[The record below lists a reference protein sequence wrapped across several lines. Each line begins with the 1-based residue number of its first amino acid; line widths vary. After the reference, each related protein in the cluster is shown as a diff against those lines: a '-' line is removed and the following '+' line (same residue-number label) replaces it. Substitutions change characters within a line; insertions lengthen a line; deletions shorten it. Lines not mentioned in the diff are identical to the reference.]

1 MNKKA
6 AAIVGGV
13 LVLGLGLFGFT
24 KLNSGSKDQEPQKE
38 QTEQAQEVE
47 EKTVK
52 VTDSNGETVELDK
65 NPKRVVVFDYG
76 VADILNN
83 LGIDAVVGLPKDGK
97 MPEILSDYQD
107 NKYTNVG
114 SLKETN
120 FEAVESLNP
129 DLIIIGGRQAE
140 DIDSFK
146 EIAPTVN
153 LAVDGQDYMNSFK
166 SVVTD
171 LGKLFDKEDE
181 AKKAIDE
188 IEAKIEKVN
197 KTVKEKGLT
206 ASVVM
211 ANEGNISVFS
221 AKSRYGLIYNGL
233 GFAEVDKN
241 IDDST
246 HGQQVSFEYF
256 LENKADYVFVV
267 DRGAITGKGDSAS
280 KLFDNEVMNKTE
292 VAKNGNIVYLNSV
305 IWYTMTG
312 GIESTNQ
319 MIDEIADA
327 IK

>member
-6 AAIVGGV
+6 AAIVGGI
-13 LVLGLGLFGFT
+13 LVLGLGVFGFT
-24 KLNSGSKDQEPQKE
+24 KLNSGSQNQQTQQEQSAE
-38 QTEQAQEVE
+38 QT
-47 EKTVK
+47 TVQ
-52 VTDSNGETVELDK
+52 VTDANGEKAELKK

-76 VADILNN
+76 VADILKN
-83 LGIDAVVGLPKDGK
+83 LGVDAVVGLPKNGK
-97 MPEILSDYQD
+97 MPEILSNYSDD
-107 NKYTNVG
+107 KYTNVG
-114 SLKETN
+114 SLKETD

-166 SVVTD
+166 TVVTD
-171 LGKLFDKEDE
+171 LGNLFDKQDE

-188 IEAKIEKVN
+188 IEAKIAKVN
-197 KTVKEKGLT
+197 KTVAEKGLT

-211 ANEGNISVFS
+211 ANEGSISVFS

-233 GFAEVDKN
+233 GFTEADKN

-256 LENKADYVFVV
+256 LENKSDYVFVV
-267 DRGAITGKGDSAS
+267 DRGAVTGKGEAAS

>member
-6 AAIVGGV
+6 AAIVGGI
-13 LVLGLGLFGFT
+13 LVLGLGVFGFT
-24 KLNSGSKDQEPQKE
+24 KLNSGSQNQQTQQEQSAE
-38 QTEQAQEVE
+38 QT
-47 EKTVK
+47 TVQ
-52 VTDSNGETVELDK
+52 VTDANGEKAELKK

-76 VADILNN
+76 VADILKN
-83 LGIDAVVGLPKDGK
+83 LGVDAVVGLPKNGK
-97 MPEILSDYQD
+97 MPEILSNYSDD
-107 NKYTNVG
+107 KYTNVG
-114 SLKETN
+114 SLKETD

-166 SVVTD
+166 TVVTD
-171 LGKLFDKEDE
+171 LGNLFDKQDE

-188 IEAKIEKVN
+188 IEAKIAKVN
-197 KTVKEKGLT
+197 KTVTEKGLT

-211 ANEGNISVFS
+211 ANEGSISVFS

-233 GFAEVDKN
+233 GFTEADKN

-256 LENKADYVFVV
+256 LENKSDYVFVV
-267 DRGAITGKGDSAS
+267 DRGAVTGKGEAAS

-327 IK
+327 VK

>member
-6 AAIVGGV
+6 AAIVGGI
-13 LVLGLGLFGFT
+13 LVLGLGVFGFT
-24 KLNSGSKDQEPQKE
+24 KLNSGSQNQQTQQEQSAE
-38 QTEQAQEVE
+38 QT
-47 EKTVK
+47 TVQI
-52 VTDSNGETVELDK
+52 TDTNGEKAELKK

-76 VADILNN
+76 VADILKN
-83 LGIDAVVGLPKDGK
+83 LGVDAVVGLPKSGK
-97 MPEILSDYQD
+97 MPEILSNYSDD
-107 NKYTNVG
+107 KYTNVG
-114 SLKETN
+114 SLKETD

-140 DIDSFK
+140 DIDNFK

-166 SVVTD
+166 TVVTD
-171 LGKLFDKEDE
+171 LGNLFDKQDE

-188 IEAKIEKVN
+188 IEAKIAKVN
-197 KTVKEKGLT
+197 KTVTEKGLT

-211 ANEGNISVFS
+211 ANEGSISAFS

-233 GFAEVDKN
+233 GFTEADKN

-256 LENKADYVFVV
+256 LENKSDYVFVV
-267 DRGAITGKGDSAS
+267 DRGAVTGKGEAAS

-327 IK
+327 VK

>member
-6 AAIVGGV
+6 AAIVGGI
-13 LVLGLGLFGFT
+13 LVLGLGVFGFT
-24 KLNSGSKDQEPQKE
+24 KLNSGSQNQQTQQEQSAE
-38 QTEQAQEVE
+38 QT
-47 EKTVK
+47 TVQI
-52 VTDSNGETVELDK
+52 TDANGEKAELKK

-76 VADILNN
+76 VADILKN
-83 LGIDAVVGLPKDGK
+83 LGVDTVVGLPKNGK
-97 MPEILSDYQD
+97 MPEILSNYSDD
-107 NKYTNVG
+107 KYTNVG
-114 SLKETN
+114 SLKETD

-166 SVVTD
+166 TVVTD
-171 LGKLFDKEDE
+171 LGNVFDKQDE

-188 IEAKIEKVN
+188 IEAKIAKVN
-197 KTVKEKGLT
+197 KTVTEKGLT

-211 ANEGNISVFS
+211 ANEGSISTFS

-233 GFAEVDKN
+233 GFTEADKN

-256 LENKADYVFVV
+256 LENKSDYVFVV
-267 DRGAITGKGDSAS
+267 DRGAVTGKGEAAS

>member
-6 AAIVGGV
+6 AAIVGGI
-13 LVLGLGLFGFT
+13 LVLGLGVFGFT
-24 KLNSGSKDQEPQKE
+24 KLNSGSQNQQTQQEQSAE
-38 QTEQAQEVE
+38 QT
-47 EKTVK
+47 TVQ
-52 VTDSNGETVELDK
+52 VTDANGEKAELKK

-76 VADILNN
+76 VADILKN
-83 LGIDAVVGLPKDGK
+83 LGVDAVVGLPKNGK
-97 MPEILSDYQD
+97 MPEILSNYSDD
-107 NKYTNVG
+107 KYTNVG
-114 SLKETN
+114 SLKETD

-211 ANEGNISVFS
+211 ANEGNISAFS

-267 DRGAITGKGDSAS
+267 DRGAVTGKGEAAS

-327 IK
+327 VK

>member
-6 AAIVGGV
+6 AAIVGGI
-13 LVLGLGLFGFT
+13 LVLGLGVFGFT
-24 KLNSGSKDQEPQKE
+24 KLNSGSQNQQTQQEQSAE
-38 QTEQAQEVE
+38 QT
-47 EKTVK
+47 TVQ
-52 VTDSNGETVELDK
+52 VTDANGEKAELKK

-76 VADILNN
+76 VADILKN
-83 LGIDAVVGLPKDGK
+83 LGVDAVVGLPKNGK
-97 MPEILSDYQD
+97 MPEILSNYSDD
-107 NKYTNVG
+107 KYTNVG
-114 SLKETN
+114 SLKETD

-166 SVVTD
+166 TVVTD
-171 LGKLFDKEDE
+171 LGNLFDKQDE

-188 IEAKIEKVN
+188 IEAKIAKVN
-197 KTVKEKGLT
+197 KTVTEKGLT

-211 ANEGNISVFS
+211 ANEGSISAFS

-233 GFAEVDKN
+233 GFTEADKN

-256 LENKADYVFVV
+256 LENKSDYVFVV
-267 DRGAITGKGDSAS
+267 DRGAVTGKGEAAS

-292 VAKNGNIVYLNSV
+292 VSKNGNIVYLNSV

-327 IK
+327 VK

>member
-6 AAIVGGV
+6 AAIVGGI
-13 LVLGLGLFGFT
+13 LVLGLGVFGFT
-24 KLNSGSKDQEPQKE
+24 KLNSGSQNQQTQQEQSAE
-38 QTEQAQEVE
+38 QT
-47 EKTVK
+47 TVQI
-52 VTDSNGETVELDK
+52 TDANGEKAELKK

-76 VADILNN
+76 VADILKN
-83 LGIDAVVGLPKDGK
+83 LGVDAVVGLPKNGK
-97 MPEILSDYQD
+97 MPEILSNYSDD
-107 NKYTNVG
+107 KYTNVG
-114 SLKETN
+114 SLKETD

-166 SVVTD
+166 TVVTD
-171 LGKLFDKEDE
+171 LGNLFDKQDE

-188 IEAKIEKVN
+188 IEAKIAKVN
-197 KTVKEKGLT
+197 KTVAEKGLT

-211 ANEGNISVFS
+211 ANEGSISVFS

-233 GFAEVDKN
+233 GFTEVDKN

>member
-6 AAIVGGV
+6 AAIVGGI
-13 LVLGLGLFGFT
+13 LVLGLGVFGFT
-24 KLNSGSKDQEPQKE
+24 KLNSGSQNQQTQQEQSAE
-38 QTEQAQEVE
+38 QT
-47 EKTVK
+47 TVQI
-52 VTDSNGETVELDK
+52 TDANGEKAELKK

-76 VADILNN
+76 VADILKN
-83 LGIDAVVGLPKDGK
+83 LGVDAVVGLPKNGK
-97 MPEILSDYQD
+97 MPEILSNYSDD
-107 NKYTNVG
+107 KYTNVG
-114 SLKETN
+114 SLKETD

-153 LAVDGQDYMNSFK
+153 LAVDVQDYMNSFK
-166 SVVTD
+166 TVVTD
-171 LGKLFDKEDE
+171 LGNLFDKQNE

-188 IEAKIEKVN
+188 IEAKIAKVN
-197 KTVKEKGLT
+197 KTVTEKGLT

-211 ANEGNISVFS
+211 ANEGSISVFS

-256 LENKADYVFVV
+256 LENKSDYVFVV
-267 DRGAITGKGDSAS
+267 DRGAVTGKGEAAS

-327 IK
+327 VK

>member
-6 AAIVGGV
+6 AAIVGGI
-13 LVLGLGLFGFT
+13 LVLGLGVFGFT
-24 KLNSGSKDQEPQKE
+24 KLNSGSQNQQTQQEQSAE
-38 QTEQAQEVE
+38 QT
-47 EKTVK
+47 TVQI
-52 VTDSNGETVELDK
+52 TDANGEKAELKK

-76 VADILNN
+76 VADILKN
-83 LGIDAVVGLPKDGK
+83 LGVDAVVGLPKNGK
-97 MPEILSDYQD
+97 MPEILSNYSDD
-107 NKYTNVG
+107 KYTNVG
-114 SLKETN
+114 SLKETD

-166 SVVTD
+166 TVVTD
-171 LGKLFDKEDE
+171 LGNLFDKQDE

-188 IEAKIEKVN
+188 IEAKIAKVN
-197 KTVKEKGLT
+197 KTVTETGLT

-211 ANEGNISVFS
+211 ANEGSISVFS

-233 GFAEVDKN
+233 GFTEADKN

-256 LENKADYVFVV
+256 LENKSDYVFVV
-267 DRGAITGKGDSAS
+267 DRGAVTGKGEAAS

-292 VAKNGNIVYLNSV
+292 VSKNGNIVYLNSV

-327 IK
+327 VK

>member
-1 MNKKA
+1 
-6 AAIVGGV
+6 
-13 LVLGLGLFGFT
+13 
-24 KLNSGSKDQEPQKE
+24 
-38 QTEQAQEVE
+38 
-47 EKTVK
+47 
-52 VTDSNGETVELDK
+52 
-65 NPKRVVVFDYG
+65 
-76 VADILNN
+76 
-83 LGIDAVVGLPKDGK
+83 
-97 MPEILSDYQD
+97 MPEILSNYSDD
-107 NKYTNVG
+107 KYTNVG
-114 SLKETN
+114 SLKETD

-166 SVVTD
+166 TVVTD

-211 ANEGNISVFS
+211 ANEGNISAFS

>member
-6 AAIVGGV
+6 AAIVGGI
-13 LVLGLGLFGFT
+13 LVLGLGVFGFT
-24 KLNSGSKDQEPQKE
+24 KLNSGSQNQQTQQEQSAE
-38 QTEQAQEVE
+38 QT
-47 EKTVK
+47 TVQI
-52 VTDSNGETVELDK
+52 TDANGEKAELKK

-76 VADILNN
+76 VADILKN
-83 LGIDAVVGLPKDGK
+83 LGVDAVVGLPKNGK
-97 MPEILSDYQD
+97 MPEILSNYSDD
-107 NKYTNVG
+107 KYTNVG
-114 SLKETN
+114 SLKETD

-166 SVVTD
+166 TVVTD
-171 LGKLFDKEDE
+171 LGNLFDKQDE

-188 IEAKIEKVN
+188 IEAKIAKVN
-197 KTVKEKGLT
+197 KTVTEKGLT

-211 ANEGNISVFS
+211 ANEGSISVFS

-233 GFAEVDKN
+233 GFTEADKN

-256 LENKADYVFVV
+256 LENKSDYVFVV
-267 DRGAITGKGDSAS
+267 DIGAVTGKGEAAS

-292 VAKNGNIVYLNSV
+292 VSKNGNIVYLNSV

-327 IK
+327 VK

>member
-6 AAIVGGV
+6 AAIVGGI
-13 LVLGLGLFGFT
+13 LVLGLGVFGFT
-24 KLNSGSKDQEPQKE
+24 KLNSGSQNQQTQQEQSAE
-38 QTEQAQEVE
+38 QT
-47 EKTVK
+47 TVQI
-52 VTDSNGETVELDK
+52 TDANGEKAELKK

-76 VADILNN
+76 VADILKN
-83 LGIDAVVGLPKDGK
+83 LGVDAVVGLPKNGK
-97 MPEILSDYQD
+97 MPEILSNYSDD
-107 NKYTNVG
+107 KYTNVG
-114 SLKETN
+114 SLKETD

-171 LGKLFDKEDE
+171 LGNLFDKQDE

-211 ANEGNISVFS
+211 ANEGNISAFS

-327 IK
+327 VK

>member
-6 AAIVGGV
+6 AAIVGGI
-13 LVLGLGLFGFT
+13 LVLGLGVFGFT
-24 KLNSGSKDQEPQKE
+24 KLNSGSQNQQTQQEQSAE
-38 QTEQAQEVE
+38 QT
-47 EKTVK
+47 TVQI
-52 VTDSNGETVELDK
+52 TDANGEKAELKK

-76 VADILNN
+76 VADILKN
-83 LGIDAVVGLPKDGK
+83 LGVDAVVGLPKNGK
-97 MPEILSDYQD
+97 MPEILSNYSDD
-107 NKYTNVG
+107 KYTNVG
-114 SLKETN
+114 SLKETD

-166 SVVTD
+166 TVVTD
-171 LGKLFDKEDE
+171 LGNLFDKQDE

-188 IEAKIEKVN
+188 IEAKIAKVN
-197 KTVKEKGLT
+197 KTVTEKGLT

-211 ANEGNISVFS
+211 ANEGSISTFS

-233 GFAEVDKN
+233 GFTEVDKN

-256 LENKADYVFVV
+256 LENKSDYVFVV
-267 DRGAITGKGDSAS
+267 DRGAVTGKGEAAS

>member
-6 AAIVGGV
+6 AAIVGGI
-13 LVLGLGLFGFT
+13 LVLGLGVFGFT
-24 KLNSGSKDQEPQKE
+24 KLNSGSQNQQTQQEQSAE
-38 QTEQAQEVE
+38 QT
-47 EKTVK
+47 TVQI
-52 VTDSNGETVELDK
+52 TDANGEKSELKK

-76 VADILNN
+76 VADILKN
-83 LGIDAVVGLPKDGK
+83 LGVDAVVGLPKNGK
-97 MPEILSDYQD
+97 MPEILSNYSDD
-107 NKYTNVG
+107 KYTNVG
-114 SLKETN
+114 SLKETD

-166 SVVTD
+166 TVVTD
-171 LGKLFDKEDE
+171 LGNLFDKQDE

-211 ANEGNISVFS
+211 ANEGSISTFS

-233 GFAEVDKN
+233 GFTEADKN

-256 LENKADYVFVV
+256 LENKSDYVFVV
-267 DRGAITGKGDSAS
+267 DRGAVTGKGEAAS

>member
-6 AAIVGGV
+6 AAIVGGI
-13 LVLGLGLFGFT
+13 LVLGLGVFGFT
-24 KLNSGSKDQEPQKE
+24 KLNSGSQNQQTQQEQSAE
-38 QTEQAQEVE
+38 QT
-47 EKTVK
+47 TVQI
-52 VTDSNGETVELDK
+52 TDANGEKAELKK
-65 NPKRVVVFDYG
+65 NPKRVVVFVYG
-76 VADILNN
+76 VADILKN
-83 LGIDAVVGLPKDGK
+83 LGVDAVVGLPKNGK
-97 MPEILSDYQD
+97 MPEILSNYSDD
-107 NKYTNVG
+107 KYTNVG
-114 SLKETN
+114 SLKETD

-171 LGKLFDKEDE
+171 LGNLFDKQDE

-188 IEAKIEKVN
+188 IEAKIAKVN
-197 KTVKEKGLT
+197 KTVTEKGLT

-211 ANEGNISVFS
+211 ANEGSISTFS

-256 LENKADYVFVV
+256 LENKSDYVFVV
-267 DRGAITGKGDSAS
+267 DRGAVTGKGEAAS

-327 IK
+327 VK

>member
-6 AAIVGGV
+6 AAIVGGI
-13 LVLGLGLFGFT
+13 LVLGLGVFGFT
-24 KLNSGSKDQEPQKE
+24 KLNSGSQNQQTQQEQSAE
-38 QTEQAQEVE
+38 QT
-47 EKTVK
+47 TVQI
-52 VTDSNGETVELDK
+52 TDANGEKAELKK

-76 VADILNN
+76 VADILKN
-83 LGIDAVVGLPKDGK
+83 LGVDAVVGLPKNGK
-97 MPEILSDYQD
+97 MPEILSNYSDD
-107 NKYTNVG
+107 KYTNVG
-114 SLKETN
+114 SLKETD

-166 SVVTD
+166 TVVTD
-171 LGKLFDKEDE
+171 LGNLFDKQDE

-188 IEAKIEKVN
+188 IEAKIAKVN
-197 KTVKEKGLT
+197 KTVTEKGLT

-211 ANEGNISVFS
+211 ANEGSISAFS

-233 GFAEVDKN
+233 GFTEADKN

-256 LENKADYVFVV
+256 LENKSDYVFVV
-267 DRGAITGKGDSAS
+267 DRGAVTGKGEAAS

-292 VAKNGNIVYLNSV
+292 VSKNGNIVYLNSV

-327 IK
+327 VK

>member
-6 AAIVGGV
+6 AAIVGGI
-13 LVLGLGLFGFT
+13 LVLGLGVFGFT
-24 KLNSGSKDQEPQKE
+24 KLNSGSQNQQTQQEQSAE
-38 QTEQAQEVE
+38 QT
-47 EKTVK
+47 TVQI
-52 VTDSNGETVELDK
+52 TDANGEKAELKK

-76 VADILNN
+76 VADILKN
-83 LGIDAVVGLPKDGK
+83 LGVDAVVGLPKNGK
-97 MPEILSDYQD
+97 MPEILSNYSDD
-107 NKYTNVG
+107 KYTNVG
-114 SLKETN
+114 SLKETD

-166 SVVTD
+166 TVVTD

-211 ANEGNISVFS
+211 ANEGNISAFS

-233 GFAEVDKN
+233 GFTEADKN

-256 LENKADYVFVV
+256 LENKSDYVFVV
-267 DRGAITGKGDSAS
+267 DRGAVTGKGEAAS

-292 VAKNGNIVYLNSV
+292 VSKNGNIVYLNSV

-327 IK
+327 VK

>member
-6 AAIVGGV
+6 AAIVGGI
-13 LVLGLGLFGFT
+13 LVLGLGVFGFT
-24 KLNSGSKDQEPQKE
+24 KLNSGSQNQQTQQEQSAE
-38 QTEQAQEVE
+38 QT
-47 EKTVK
+47 TVQI
-52 VTDSNGETVELDK
+52 TDANGEKAELKK

-76 VADILNN
+76 VADILKN
-83 LGIDAVVGLPKDGK
+83 LGVDAVVGLPKNGK
-97 MPEILSDYQD
+97 MPEILSNYSDD
-107 NKYTNVG
+107 KYTNVG
-114 SLKETN
+114 SLKETD

-166 SVVTD
+166 TVVTD
-171 LGKLFDKEDE
+171 LGNLFDKQDE

-188 IEAKIEKVN
+188 IEAKIAKVN
-197 KTVKEKGLT
+197 KTVTEKGLT

-211 ANEGNISVFS
+211 ANEGSISAFS

-233 GFAEVDKN
+233 GFTEADKN

-256 LENKADYVFVV
+256 LENKSDYVFVV
-267 DRGAITGKGDSAS
+267 DRGAVTGKGEAAS

-292 VAKNGNIVYLNSV
+292 VSKNGNIVYLNSV

-319 MIDEIADA
+319 MMDEIADA
-327 IK
+327 VK

>member
-6 AAIVGGV
+6 AAIVGGI
-13 LVLGLGLFGFT
+13 LVLGLGVFGFT
-24 KLNSGSKDQEPQKE
+24 KLNSGLQNQQTQQEQSAE
-38 QTEQAQEVE
+38 QT
-47 EKTVK
+47 TVQI
-52 VTDSNGETVELDK
+52 TDANGEKAELKK

-76 VADILNN
+76 VADILKN
-83 LGIDAVVGLPKDGK
+83 LGVDAVVGLPKNGK
-97 MPEILSDYQD
+97 MPEILSNYSDD
-107 NKYTNVG
+107 KYTNVG
-114 SLKETN
+114 SLKETD

-166 SVVTD
+166 TVVTD
-171 LGKLFDKEDE
+171 LGNLFDKQDE

-188 IEAKIEKVN
+188 IEAKIAKVN
-197 KTVKEKGLT
+197 KTVTEKGLT

-211 ANEGNISVFS
+211 ANEGSISVFS

-233 GFAEVDKN
+233 GFTEADKN

-256 LENKADYVFVV
+256 LENKSDYVFVV
-267 DRGAITGKGDSAS
+267 DRGAVTGKGEAAS

-292 VAKNGNIVYLNSV
+292 VSKNGNIVYLNSV
-305 IWYTMTG
+305 IWYTLTG

-327 IK
+327 VK

>member
-6 AAIVGGV
+6 AAIVGGI
-13 LVLGLGLFGFT
+13 LVLGLGVFGFT
-24 KLNSGSKDQEPQKE
+24 KLNSGSQNQQTQQEQSAE
-38 QTEQAQEVE
+38 QT
-47 EKTVK
+47 TVQI
-52 VTDSNGETVELDK
+52 TDANGEKAELKK

-76 VADILNN
+76 VADILKN
-83 LGIDAVVGLPKDGK
+83 LGVDAVVGLPKNGK
-97 MPEILSDYQD
+97 MPEILSNYSDD
-107 NKYTNVG
+107 KYTNVG
-114 SLKETN
+114 SLKETD

-166 SVVTD
+166 TVVTD

-211 ANEGNISVFS
+211 ANEGNISAFS

-267 DRGAITGKGDSAS
+267 DRGSITGKGDSAS

>member
-6 AAIVGGV
+6 AAIVGGI
-13 LVLGLGLFGFT
+13 LVLGLGVFGFT
-24 KLNSGSKDQEPQKE
+24 KLNSGSQNQQTQQEQSAE
-38 QTEQAQEVE
+38 QT
-47 EKTVK
+47 TVQI
-52 VTDSNGETVELDK
+52 TDANGEKAELKK

-76 VADILNN
+76 VADILKN
-83 LGIDAVVGLPKDGK
+83 LGVDAVVGLPKNGK
-97 MPEILSDYQD
+97 MPEILSNYSDD
-107 NKYTNVG
+107 KYTNVG
-114 SLKETN
+114 SLKETD

-166 SVVTD
+166 TVVTD
-171 LGKLFDKEDE
+171 LGNLFDKQDE

-188 IEAKIEKVN
+188 IEAKIAKVN
-197 KTVKEKGLT
+197 KTVTEKGLT

-211 ANEGNISVFS
+211 ANEGSISVFS

-233 GFAEVDKN
+233 GFTEADKN

-256 LENKADYVFVV
+256 LENKSDYVFVV
-267 DRGAITGKGDSAS
+267 DRGAVTGKGEAAS
-280 KLFDNEVMNKTE
+280 KLFDNEIMNKTE
-292 VAKNGNIVYLNSV
+292 VSKNGNIVYLNSV

-327 IK
+327 VK

>member
-6 AAIVGGV
+6 AAIVGGI
-13 LVLGLGLFGFT
+13 LVLGLGVFGFT
-24 KLNSGSKDQEPQKE
+24 KLNSGSQNQQTQQEQSAE
-38 QTEQAQEVE
+38 QT
-47 EKTVK
+47 TVQI
-52 VTDSNGETVELDK
+52 TDANGEKAELKK

-76 VADILNN
+76 VADILKN
-83 LGIDAVVGLPKDGK
+83 LGVDAVVGLPKNGK
-97 MPEILSDYQD
+97 MPEILSNYSDD
-107 NKYTNVG
+107 KYTNVG
-114 SLKETN
+114 SLKETD

-166 SVVTD
+166 TVVTD
-171 LGKLFDKEDE
+171 LGNLFDKQDE

-188 IEAKIEKVN
+188 REAKIAKVN
-197 KTVKEKGLT
+197 KTVTEKGLT

-211 ANEGNISVFS
+211 ANEGSISVFS

-233 GFAEVDKN
+233 GFTEADKN

-256 LENKADYVFVV
+256 LENKSDYVFVV
-267 DRGAITGKGDSAS
+267 DRGAVTGKGEAAS

-292 VAKNGNIVYLNSV
+292 VSKNGNIVYLNSV

-327 IK
+327 VK

>member
-6 AAIVGGV
+6 AAIVGGI
-13 LVLGLGLFGFT
+13 LVLGLGVFGFT
-24 KLNSGSKDQEPQKE
+24 KLNSGSQNQQTQQEQSAE
-38 QTEQAQEVE
+38 QT
-47 EKTVK
+47 TVQI
-52 VTDSNGETVELDK
+52 TDANGEKAELKK

-76 VADILNN
+76 VADILKN
-83 LGIDAVVGLPKDGK
+83 LGVDAVVGLPKNGK
-97 MPEILSDYQD
+97 MPEILSNYSDD
-107 NKYTNVG
+107 KYTNVG
-114 SLKETN
+114 SLKETD

-166 SVVTD
+166 TVVTD

-211 ANEGNISVFS
+211 ANEGSISVFS

-233 GFAEVDKN
+233 GFTEVDKN

-256 LENKADYVFVV
+256 LENKSDYVFVV
-267 DRGAITGKGDSAS
+267 DRGAVTGKGEAAS

-327 IK
+327 VK

>member
-6 AAIVGGV
+6 AAIVGGI
-13 LVLGLGLFGFT
+13 LVLGLGVFGFT
-24 KLNSGSKDQEPQKE
+24 KLNSGSQNQQTQQEQSAE
-38 QTEQAQEVE
+38 QT
-47 EKTVK
+47 TVQI
-52 VTDSNGETVELDK
+52 TDANGEKAELKK

-76 VADILNN
+76 VADILKN
-83 LGIDAVVGLPKDGK
+83 LGVDAVVGLPKNGK
-97 MPEILSDYQD
+97 MPEILSNYSDD
-107 NKYTNVG
+107 KYTNVG
-114 SLKETN
+114 SLKETD

-166 SVVTD
+166 TVVTD

-188 IEAKIEKVN
+188 IEAKIAKVN
-197 KTVKEKGLT
+197 KTVTEKGLT

-211 ANEGNISVFS
+211 ANEGNISAFS

-233 GFAEVDKN
+233 GFTEADKN

-256 LENKADYVFVV
+256 LENKSDYVFVV
-267 DRGAITGKGDSAS
+267 DRGAVTGKGEAAS

-327 IK
+327 VK

>member
-6 AAIVGGV
+6 AAIVGGI
-13 LVLGLGLFGFT
+13 LVVGLGLFGFT
-24 KLNSGSKDQEPQKE
+24 KLNSGSNSGSQDQTKQE
-38 QTEQAQEVE
+38 QNVE
-47 EKTVK
+47 ETIVK
-52 VTDSNGETVELDK
+52 VTDSNGEAVELEK
-65 NPKRVVVFDYG
+65 NPQRVVVFDYG

-97 MPEILSDYQD
+97 MPEILSNYSDD
-107 NKYTNVG
+107 KYTNVG
-114 SLKETN
+114 SLKETD

-211 ANEGNISVFS
+211 ANEGNISAFS

-256 LENKADYVFVV
+256 LENKSDYVFVV

>member
-6 AAIVGGV
+6 AAIVGGI
-13 LVLGLGLFGFT
+13 LVLGLGVFGFT
-24 KLNSGSKDQEPQKE
+24 KLNSGSQNQQTQQEQSAE
-38 QTEQAQEVE
+38 QT
-47 EKTVK
+47 TVQI
-52 VTDSNGETVELDK
+52 TDANGEKAELKK

-76 VADILNN
+76 VADILKN
-83 LGIDAVVGLPKDGK
+83 LGVDAVVGLPKNGK
-97 MPEILSDYQD
+97 MPEILSNYSDD
-107 NKYTNVG
+107 KYTNVG
-114 SLKETN
+114 SLKETD

-166 SVVTD
+166 TVVTD
-171 LGKLFDKEDE
+171 LGNLFDKQDE

-188 IEAKIEKVN
+188 IEAKIAKVN
-197 KTVKEKGLT
+197 KTVTEKGLT

-211 ANEGNISVFS
+211 ANEGSISTFS

-256 LENKADYVFVV
+256 LENKSDYVFVV
-267 DRGAITGKGDSAS
+267 DRGAVTGKGEAAS

-292 VAKNGNIVYLNSV
+292 VAKNRNIVYLNSV

-327 IK
+327 VK

>member
-6 AAIVGGV
+6 AAIVGGI
-13 LVLGLGLFGFT
+13 LVLGLGVFGFT
-24 KLNSGSKDQEPQKE
+24 KLNSGSQNQQTQQEQSAE
-38 QTEQAQEVE
+38 QT
-47 EKTVK
+47 TVQI
-52 VTDSNGETVELDK
+52 TDANGEKSELKK

-76 VADILNN
+76 VADILKN
-83 LGIDAVVGLPKDGK
+83 LGVDAVVGLPKNGK
-97 MPEILSDYQD
+97 MPEILSNYSDD
-107 NKYTNVG
+107 KYTNVG
-114 SLKETN
+114 SLKETD

-166 SVVTD
+166 TVVTD
-171 LGKLFDKEDE
+171 LGNLFDKQDE

-188 IEAKIEKVN
+188 IEAKIAKVN
-197 KTVKEKGLT
+197 KTVTEKGLT

-211 ANEGNISVFS
+211 ANEGSISVFS

-256 LENKADYVFVV
+256 LENKSDYVFVV
-267 DRGAITGKGDSAS
+267 DRGAVTGKGEAAS

-292 VAKNGNIVYLNSV
+292 VAKNVNIVYLNSV

>member
-6 AAIVGGV
+6 AAIVGGI
-13 LVLGLGLFGFT
+13 LVLGLGVFGFT
-24 KLNSGSKDQEPQKE
+24 KLNSGSQNQQTQQEQSAE
-38 QTEQAQEVE
+38 QTTVQITDANG
-47 EKTVK
+47 EKTEVK
-52 VTDSNGETVELDK
+52 K

-76 VADILNN
+76 VADILKN
-83 LGIDAVVGLPKDGK
+83 LGVDAVVGLPKNGK
-97 MPEILSDYQD
+97 MPEILSNYSDD
-107 NKYTNVG
+107 KYTNVG
-114 SLKETN
+114 SLKETD

-166 SVVTD
+166 TVVTD
-171 LGKLFDKEDE
+171 LGNLFDKQDE

-188 IEAKIEKVN
+188 IEAKIAKVN
-197 KTVKEKGLT
+197 KTVTEKGLT

-211 ANEGNISVFS
+211 ANEGSISTFS

-256 LENKADYVFVV
+256 LENKSDYVFVV
-267 DRGAITGKGDSAS
+267 DRGAVTGKGEAAS

-327 IK
+327 VK

>member
-6 AAIVGGV
+6 AAIVGGI
-13 LVLGLGLFGFT
+13 LVLGLGVFGFT
-24 KLNSGSKDQEPQKE
+24 KLNSGSQNQQTQQEQSAE
-38 QTEQAQEVE
+38 QT
-47 EKTVK
+47 TVQI
-52 VTDSNGETVELDK
+52 TDANGEKSELKK

-76 VADILNN
+76 VADILKN
-83 LGIDAVVGLPKDGK
+83 LGVDAVVGLPKNGK
-97 MPEILSDYQD
+97 MPEILSNYSDD
-107 NKYTNVG
+107 KYTNVG
-114 SLKETN
+114 SLKETD

-166 SVVTD
+166 TVVTD
-171 LGKLFDKEDE
+171 LGNLFDKQDE

-188 IEAKIEKVN
+188 IEAKIAKVN
-197 KTVKEKGLT
+197 KTVTEKGLT

-211 ANEGNISVFS
+211 ANEGSISAFS

-233 GFAEVDKN
+233 GFTEADKN

-256 LENKADYVFVV
+256 LENKSDYVFVV
-267 DRGAITGKGDSAS
+267 DRGAVTGKGEAAS

-292 VAKNGNIVYLNSV
+292 VSKNGNIVYLNSV

-327 IK
+327 VK

>member
-6 AAIVGGV
+6 AAIVGGI
-13 LVLGLGLFGFT
+13 LVLGLGVFGFT
-24 KLNSGSKDQEPQKE
+24 KLNSGSQNQQTQQEQSAE
-38 QTEQAQEVE
+38 QT
-47 EKTVK
+47 TVQI
-52 VTDSNGETVELDK
+52 TDANGEKAELKK

-76 VADILNN
+76 VADILKN
-83 LGIDAVVGLPKDGK
+83 LGVDAVVGLPKNGK
-97 MPEILSDYQD
+97 MPEILSNYSDD
-107 NKYTNVG
+107 KYTNVG
-114 SLKETN
+114 SLKETD

-166 SVVTD
+166 TVVTD
-171 LGKLFDKEDE
+171 LGNLFDKEDE

-211 ANEGNISVFS
+211 ANEGSISVFS

-233 GFAEVDKN
+233 GFTEADKN

-256 LENKADYVFVV
+256 LENKSDYVFVV
-267 DRGAITGKGDSAS
+267 DRGAVTGKGEAAS

-292 VAKNGNIVYLNSV
+292 VSKNGNIVYLNSV

-327 IK
+327 VK

>member
-6 AAIVGGV
+6 AAIVGGI
-13 LVLGLGLFGFT
+13 LVLGLGVFGFT
-24 KLNSGSKDQEPQKE
+24 KLNSGSQNQQTQQEQSAE
-38 QTEQAQEVE
+38 QT
-47 EKTVK
+47 TVQI
-52 VTDSNGETVELDK
+52 TDANGEKAELKK

-76 VADILNN
+76 VADILKN
-83 LGIDAVVGLPKDGK
+83 LGVDAVVGLPKNGK
-97 MPEILSDYQD
+97 MPEILSNYSDD
-107 NKYTNVG
+107 KYTNVG
-114 SLKETN
+114 SLKETD

-166 SVVTD
+166 TVVTD
-171 LGKLFDKEDE
+171 LGNLFDKQDE

-188 IEAKIEKVN
+188 IEAKIAKVN
-197 KTVKEKGLT
+197 KTVTEKGLT

-211 ANEGNISVFS
+211 ANEGSISTFS

-233 GFAEVDKN
+233 GFTEADKN

-256 LENKADYVFVV
+256 LENKSDYVFVV
-267 DRGAITGKGDSAS
+267 DRGAVTGKGEAAS

>member
-6 AAIVGGV
+6 AAIVGGI
-13 LVLGLGLFGFT
+13 LVLGLGVFGFT
-24 KLNSGSKDQEPQKE
+24 KLNSGSQNQQTQQEQSAE
-38 QTEQAQEVE
+38 QT
-47 EKTVK
+47 TVQI
-52 VTDSNGETVELDK
+52 TDANGEKAELKK

-76 VADILNN
+76 VADILKN
-83 LGIDAVVGLPKDGK
+83 LGVDAVVGLPKNGK
-97 MPEILSDYQD
+97 MPEILSNYSDD
-107 NKYTNVG
+107 KYTNVG
-114 SLKETN
+114 SLKETD

-166 SVVTD
+166 TVVTD
-171 LGKLFDKEDE
+171 LGNLFDKQDE

-188 IEAKIEKVN
+188 IEAKIAKVN
-197 KTVKEKGLT
+197 KTVTEKGLT

-211 ANEGNISVFS
+211 ANEGNISAFS

-233 GFAEVDKN
+233 GFTEADKN